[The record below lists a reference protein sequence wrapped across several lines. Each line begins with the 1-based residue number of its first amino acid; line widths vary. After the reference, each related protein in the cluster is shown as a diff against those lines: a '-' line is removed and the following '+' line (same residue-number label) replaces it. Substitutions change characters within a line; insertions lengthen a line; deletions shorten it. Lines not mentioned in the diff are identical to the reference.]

1 MLGSTT
7 PAIAGASAGG
17 WSLQG
22 QIERIDPALDASAV
36 AKKKKKKKVKKKK
49 KKRVAKPA
57 TRKQFVALNKKFKA
71 LRIQLVKQEQ
81 RIARLE
87 GGPATAASAG
97 APGPAGPAGPAGPG
111 GPQGP
116 PGADGAAGPQGPR
129 GEQGPKG
136 STGATGPQGPIGLT
150 GPQGPQGIPGPPGD
164 GSASVS
170 IVTDSGTTTSLSG
183 GLFEQQV
190 ECPAGQRATG
200 GGGRVTDDQK
210 GYVEATYPKP
220 QTGDATI
227 PVGWSVTIR
236 AKQETDVPWEIFAV
250 CIT

>member
-1 MLGSTT
+1 VDGEVGHGPLVDPEVGVEGRDHGGEDRAQHGRGVY
-7 PAIAGASAGG
+7 PRAG
-17 WSLQG
+17 
-22 QIERIDPALDASAV
+22 RRRPDA
-36 AKKKKKKKVKKKK
+36 
-49 KKRVAKPA
+49 PGI
-57 TRKQFVALNKKFKA
+57 TRKSD
-71 LRIQLVKQEQ
+71 I
-81 RIARLE
+81 
-87 GGPATAASAG
+87 
-97 APGPAGPAGPAGPG
+97 PGAGPFERPVAPDLGTTCSSR
-111 GPQGP
+111 P
-116 PGADGAAGPQGPR
+116 PRRPR
-129 GEQGPKG
+129 G